1 MRKRGKN
8 YRQSIKLIDKEKAYS
23 VDDAIAILSDLK
35 HSKFDESVEISLR
48 LGVNPKKSDE
58 TVRGSCVLPAG
69 TGKKTIVVAFCKGEK
84 MTEAS
89 DAGAEYVGGK
99 ELADKIASGWLEFDR
114 VASTPDM
121 MAVIG
126 KLGRVLGPRGMMPNP
141 KVGTV
146 TNDIGG
152 IVKELKQGQLAFRV
166 DKGANLHTAVG
177 KISFEA
183 DNLKKNISS
192 FINAVIKAKPQT
204 SKGTYIK
211 SAYICTT
218 HSPSIQLDTKSLQK
232 SV

>member
-1 MRKRGKN
+1 MKKRGKN
-8 YRQSIKLIDKEKAYS
+8 YRQSIKLIDKDKSYNI
-23 VDDAIAILSDLK
+23 DNAIAVLSEMK
-35 HSKFDESVEISLR
+35 HSKFNETVEVALR

-58 TVRGSCVLPAG
+58 VVRGSCVLPAG

-84 MTEAS
+84 MKEAS

-99 ELADKIASGWLEFDR
+99 ELAEKIASGWLEFDR

-121 MAVIG
+121 MPVIG
-126 KLGRVLGPRGMMPNP
+126 KLGRILGPRGMMPNP

-146 TNDIGG
+146 TTDIGG
-152 IVKELKQGQLAFRV
+152 IVKQLKQGQLAFRI

-192 FINAVIKAKPQT
+192 FMNAVRKARPQT

-218 HSPSIQLDTKSLQK
+218 HSPSIRIDLKSLQK
-232 SV
+232 VV